1 MLFKTTLNQFLDYTR
16 LGTKEDLVVS
26 GKFRNLVKNNYDR
39 LLHTIKQLSAAH
51 NEVVRGVCSKIIR
64 GFSLELL
71 STSLPA
77 TRQIFEQQ

>member
-1 MLFKTTLNQFLDYTR
+1 MQETMLFKTTLNQFLDYT
-16 LGTKEDLVVS
+16 
-26 GKFRNLVKNNYDR
+26 LVKNNYDR